1 MFTLP
6 GVCIQEPI
14 EVDGLAFVSSHDA
27 RIIDLAEK
35 HRRFRMYLKRFTTE
49 FGDPIT
55 PSFILCRND
64 RYEKYR
70 SAEVLAAF
78 RDSIAIS
85 CISRGWALALKY
97 GNNHNVRYSNCF
109 SFYPWLVDNNYKDL
123 VMQSMAQIG
132 AHEVKRL
139 KGQTVPGISYVH
151 LTRGMIDTA
160 LLDALL
166 KRLPKRFSPEHD
178 RSDVALFRSL
188 NMGLSAS
195 ALPGNVEATI
205 FDIGRSVALW
215 VSAFEILSKD
225 GTCESVLKLLKAVK
239 WNLSA
244 CSDAIYEPRNY
255 KPGQPKISLPI
266 WLYRAMNKARNDFIH
281 GNEIN
286 EKTLIVAPGKQ
297 PMHLY
302 TAPLFRMALTSVLG
316 LTREPPSAT
325 KDKTAYDAYWQYSR
339 EFAHYQSDVEVALST
354 IIYTPK
360 EYREL
365 KQSRV
370 ESARSRSRALQ
381 EQMAKYCPPSEKP

>member
-1 MFTLP
+1 
-6 GVCIQEPI
+6 
-14 EVDGLAFVSSHDA
+14 
-27 RIIDLAEK
+27 
-35 HRRFRMYLKRFTTE
+35 
-49 FGDPIT
+49 
-55 PSFILCRND
+55 
-64 RYEKYR
+64 
-70 SAEVLAAF
+70 
-78 RDSIAIS
+78 
-85 CISRGWALALKY
+85 
-97 GNNHNVRYSNCF
+97 
-109 SFYPWLVDNNYKDL
+109 
-123 VMQSMAQIG
+123 
-132 AHEVKRL
+132 
-139 KGQTVPGISYVH
+139 
-151 LTRGMIDTA
+151 MIDTA

-166 KRLPKRFSPEHD
+166 KRLPKRFSPKHD

-244 CSDAIYEPRNY
+244 CSNAIYEPRNY
-255 KPGQPKISLPI
+255 KPGQPKIPLPI

-316 LTREPPSAT
+316 LTRKPPSAT
-325 KDKTAYDAYWQYSR
+325 KDKTAYDAYWQHSR

-381 EQMAKYCPPSEKP
+381 EQMAKNCRPSEKP